1 MAAFM
6 PRRLENLAVSVDQ
19 YCSAIHNRLII
30 SNISIPPSKL
40 FRYNDFS
47 APILDNFSIND
58 TNRAIKRCGILALV
72 RFSC

>member
-30 SNISIPPSKL
+30 SNISIPPS
-40 FRYNDFS
+40 
-47 APILDNFSIND
+47 
-58 TNRAIKRCGILALV
+58 
-72 RFSC
+72 